1 MGNGLCQ
8 STIFGKPLLVM
19 SNTRSEYQKTQTS
32 LIIALQKTVVGVS
45 WGEFMGVYQKLIFS
59 IARKQGLSHEDSND
73 ITQETIIKAQ
83 KNIKKY
89 SPQRGTFRNWLGVIT
104 KRNIIDHRRKIGRR
118 PLAGWQPLDD
128 DDEPVED
135 RLADKKDEF
144 EEMWNEEVRGFLNEM
159 AFERLKQVVK
169 VRDVQV
175 FHYTKIEQWSA
186 DKISDR
192 LGITANNVYQINRRV
207 GKKFHE
213 ILSLLEDE
221 SE

>member
-1 MGNGLCQ
+1 
-8 STIFGKPLLVM
+8 M

-83 KNIKKY
+83 KNINKY
-89 SPQRGTFRNWLGVIT
+89 DPEHGTFRNWLGVIT
-104 KRNIIDHRRKIGRR
+104 KRTIIDFFRKNGRR
-118 PLAGWQPLDD
+118 LPAGWQSLTDN
-128 DDEPVED
+128 DEPVED
-135 RLADKKDEF
+135 RLVDTKDEF
-144 EEMWNEEVRGFLNEM
+144 EEMWNEETRVFLFEM
-159 AFERLKQVVK
+159 AFERLKQVAK

-186 DKISDR
+186 DKISDC
-192 LGITANNVYQINRRV
+192 LGISANNVYQINRRV
-207 GKKFHE
+207 GEKFHE
-213 ILSLLEDE
+213 ILLSLHQE
-221 SE
+221 SK